1 MNKKTAYTLGTALVF
16 LALFGSD
23 AFAAAAAAAAG
34 GGPGAAAFGN
44 FMTSICSVAN
54 NMRGLVGFGV
64 IIVLV
69 VIAAIGIAMGD
80 SKGKGAIISAIIG
93 GVLLASVPAIVGIAG
108 ATSGMDTAKCV
119 NEGKFVK
126 AQ

>member
-1 MNKKTAYTLGTALVF
+1 MNKKTAYTVGAALLL
-16 LALFGSD
+16 LALFGGE
-23 AFAAAAAAAAG
+23 AFAQTAAAATPT
-34 GGPGAAAFGN
+34 GPGAAAFGN

-108 ATSGMDTAKCV
+108 ATSGMNTSDCV
-119 NEGKFVK
+119 NKGVFTRI
-126 AQ
+126 